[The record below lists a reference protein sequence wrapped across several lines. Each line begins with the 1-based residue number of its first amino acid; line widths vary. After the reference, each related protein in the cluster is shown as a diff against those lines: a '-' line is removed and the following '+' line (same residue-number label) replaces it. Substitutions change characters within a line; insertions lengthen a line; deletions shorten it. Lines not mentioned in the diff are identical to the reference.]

1 MNFLLIMQEIHLSSY
16 QCYRMGQLKSVKM
29 KNYMEQSEIKPICPP
44 SKLAMRVVTDKSTIP
59 TKTEKSDQAIIKL
72 PPQTQFKT
80 FPAQNVKIKVS
91 SVRFF
96 SQQAVLKSK

>member
-1 MNFLLIMQEIHLSSY
+1 MNLLLLMQEIHLSSY

-29 KNYMEQSEIKPICPP
+29 KNYFENKETRPICPP
-44 SKLAMRVVTDKSTIP
+44 SKLAMRVITDKSALPI
-59 TKTEKSDQAIIKL
+59 KTEKTEQSMIKL
-72 PPQTQFKT
+72 QPPTQLKT

-91 SVRFF
+91 GVRFF